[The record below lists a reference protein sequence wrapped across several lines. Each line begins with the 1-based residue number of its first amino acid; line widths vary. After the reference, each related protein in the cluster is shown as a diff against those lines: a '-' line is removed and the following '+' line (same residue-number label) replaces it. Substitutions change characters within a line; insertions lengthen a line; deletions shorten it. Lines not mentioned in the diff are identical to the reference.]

1 MSTIA
6 FSDLTVPAQWQ
17 GGFLQVLPAV
27 LNHARGGFA
36 VLNTHDREEA
46 TAEAVANT
54 CVGYVSAAARGQL
67 AHCHPASLATY
78 AVRAVRSDRHVGGR
92 QSSRDVMSRLA
103 QQRRGFTIRSITPT
117 APEGWRQMVLEDRH
131 VSPADQAA
139 FNLDFQQWRGG
150 FAHRQRRIIDC
161 FAAGH
166 TTGAVADR
174 FGLTPARLSQL
185 RRQFERSWLQFH
197 GIAA

>member
-1 MSTIA
+1 MSTVA
-6 FSDLTVPAQWQ
+6 FSDLSVPAQWQ
-17 GGFLQVLPAV
+17 GGFLQVLPVV
-27 LNHARGGFA
+27 LNHARGGFQVLSRSDRDEA
-36 VLNTHDREEA
+36 V
-46 TAEAVANT
+46 AEAVANA
-54 CVGYVSAAARGQL
+54 CVGYVSAAARGRI

-103 QQRRGFTIRSITPT
+103 QKRRGFAITSLTP
-117 APEGWRQMVLEDRH
+117 AAREGWRQTVLEDRH

-166 TTGAVADR
+166 TTSAVANR
-174 FGLTPARLSQL
+174 FGLTSARISQL
-185 RRQFERSWLQFH
+185 RRQFERSWTKFQ